1 MKLYKLE
8 AMRGFAAF
16 YVLMHHTLPYD
27 LYVAGF
33 KVSRLFYFGQEAVML
48 FFLVSGFVI
57 NYSFQMGKNKT
68 FPNYFSKRFLRI
80 FSPLILVYLACYL
93 AEAQK
98 AGALIDPQLGALG
111 LNILMLQDLGWA
123 APNTIVDGYMNNGP
137 LWSLSYEWWFY
148 MLFFPIATRIPHV
161 RHQNMLVLSVAVI
174 AAVFYVNY
182 PFFLSR
188 LLMYMS
194 IWWVGVHLSNLYIK
208 HGAIS
213 ISDIFKPALALGAI
227 TLILAVDAF
236 LFWKSGERLSPNL
249 HPLREVRHFVFAII
263 FLFGAVKWQQAQW
276 KGFDLLFKPFLIL
289 APISYGIY
297 ITHWNLMREATYLDF
312 IVNPVVRWFAYLA
325 VVIVFSYLIEL
336 KFYPWVRGK
345 WITRS
350 KRIANAKTQTG

>member
-16 YVLMHHTLPYD
+16 YVLMHHTMPYD
-27 LYVAGF
+27 LFIGGF

-57 NYSFQMGKNKT
+57 NYSFQVGKDKT
-68 FPNYFSKRFLRI
+68 FPTYFSKRFLRI

-93 AEAQK
+93 AEAYK
-98 AGALIDPQLGALG
+98 AGTFIDPQLGALG

-148 MLFFPIATRIPHV
+148 MLFFPIATRIPQL
-161 RHQNMLVLSVAVI
+161 RHQNLLVFGVALV
-174 AAVFYVNY
+174 AAAIYAVY
-182 PFFLSR
+182 PTFLPR

-194 IWWVGVHLSNLYIK
+194 IWWVGVHLSNLYLK
-208 HGAIS
+208 HGLIS
-213 ISDIFKPALALGAI
+213 LSDIAKPALALVGI
-227 TLILAVDAF
+227 MSILALDAF
-236 LFWKSGERLSPNL
+236 FFWKSGERLSPSL

-263 FLFGAVKWQQAQW
+263 FLIAAVKWQQLQW
-276 KGFDLLFKPFLIL
+276 KGFDFLFKPFLIL

-312 IVNPVVRWFAYLA
+312 IANPLVRWFAYLA

-336 KFYPWVRGK
+336 KFYPWIRGK
-345 WITRS
+345 WIRRVQRVGS
-350 KRIANAKTQTG
+350 VNRQVS